1 MKRVVGIWP
10 TLLALAASQPALAAP
25 DAAARA
31 EIAGLM
37 ASLDDTCR
45 FQRNGKWYGAG
56 DARAHLQRKYD
67 WLLRRDLVDTAE
79 QFIARA
85 ASQSSMSGK
94 AYRIAC
100 RGSAEQEAG
109 PWFRARLQRLRS
121 SAGTQ
126 PKR

>member
-1 MKRVVGIWP
+1 MGRARAWP
-10 TLLALAASQPALAAP
+10 VLLALAMPLPAWAAP
-25 DAAARA
+25 DAAAQA

-37 ASLDDTCR
+37 ASLDDACR
-45 FQRNGKWYGAG
+45 FQRNGKWYDAS
-56 DARAHLQRKYD
+56 DARKHLQRKYD

-79 QFIARA
+79 QFIERA

-100 RGSAEQEAG
+100 PGSAEQEAG

-121 SAGTQ
+121 SAGAQ
-126 PKR
+126 SKR